1 MPGKKVGYQQFEDD
15 GSARVSQVPMGTRVT
30 RFMEPKLQAAANFG
44 NADEFVSI
52 AAGVLAYRVIALA
65 VPAGEAVIVAHSTT
79 AADSA
84 ALETTIDAITTA
96 TTGEWDTPD
105 GTPWSNVMALVA
117 AAPVSPWVVA
127 PEGARIKS
135 IGMQQT
141 GGALTLAV
149 LETIEG

>member
-1 MPGKKVGYQQFEDD
+1 MPMKQGYQRFEDD

-30 RFMEPKLQAAANFG
+30 RIMEPKLQAAANFA
-44 NADEFVSI
+44 NADEFVSLTN
-52 AAGVLAYRVIALA
+52 GCLAYRVIALA

-79 AADSA
+79 ESDST
-84 ALETTIDAITTA
+84 ALKSTVDAMTTV

-105 GTPWSNVMALVA
+105 GVAYSNLMALVA

-127 PEGARIKS
+127 ADNLRIKS

-141 GGALTLAV
+141 GGTLTLCI
-149 LETIEG
+149 LETIEP